1 MMHGGDDWMWHGNF
15 GWGGWAMMLITMAV
29 FWAVIISIVVL
40 VIRYLARDR
49 KLPRQEGK
57 TSRSAEELLAQRYAR
72 GELDDDEYRRRV
84 TVLREHQK
92 AP

>member
-1 MMHGGDDWMWHGNF
+1 MHGGDDWMWHGTF
-15 GWGGWAMMLITMAV
+15 GWGGWALMLITMAV

-40 VIRYLARDR
+40 VIRYPARDR
-49 KLPRQEGK
+49 KLTHQEGK
-57 TSRSAEELLAQRYAR
+57 TSRSAEELLAQSYAR

-84 TVLREHQK
+84 TVLREHRK